1 MTNFSDATLDE
12 LCTKAQ
18 IEPDTAKR
26 NEFLAEAQ
34 EILMDKLP
42 FVPVVENK
50 LQFAMQNRLKGLVLY
65 PHQNLIWRH
74 LHE

>member
-1 MTNFSDATLDE
+1 MNCSPRHRSNR
-12 LCTKAQ
+12 
-18 IEPDTAKR
+18 IRVKR

-42 FVPVVENK
+42 FVPVVEEQAAVRHAEQAEGT
-50 LQFAMQNRLKGLVLY
+50 LLY